1 MSYMG
6 VDIGQTG
13 CRAIIFDGDGTAL
26 GQSYREYPTV
36 VPEPGWAELDSDLV
50 RDRCFEVMREAQAAC
65 PEDRVRGLAVT
76 CQGEAFTPVGPGG
89 ESLSNAMIT
98 FDTRAAD
105 VMERWSEKLGI
116 GELYRLTGHT
126 AHPMFS
132 IFKLLWIM
140 ENRRDIFRNAVKFL
154 CFEDFLQY
162 HLGID
167 PHISWSLA
175 GRTMLFNI
183 HSHEWDGQILE
194 SIGVGPERFAEP
206 SPSGRIVG
214 TVKPSICKALGLGS
228 EVHVVS
234 GGHDQP
240 MGALGSGVVTPGK
253 SMYATGTSECITPA
267 FTDPIQ
273 SHDLFTN
280 NICTY
285 DYILEGMYTTVAFSL
300 TGGNILKWFRDQWG
314 QEEIREAERTGRDPY
329 ELLLQGIGTTPTS
342 LLVLPYFTPTG
353 TPYFDHDVYGAVL
366 GLKLHTTRA
375 DILRALLEGVA
386 LEMRLNLEILDRS
399 GIHIDELRAIGGGAR
414 SPIWTQLKADVLN
427 KPITTV
433 RVTEAA
439 CFAAAMLACSA
450 ITGEPLASLVDR
462 WVQTEGVIEP
472 IPENA
477 EIYSERFE
485 TYRGLYPAL
494 KKLPIHPGGAL
505 PKGAS
510 PKGESAGSSKPAQ
523 EEET

>member
-1 MSYMG
+1 MG

-13 CRAIIFDGDGTAL
+13 CRAIVFDGNGKEL

-36 VPEPGWAELDSDLV
+36 VPEDGWAELDSNLV
-50 RDRCFEVMREAQAAC
+50 RDRCFEVMGEAQATC
-65 PEDRVRGLAVT
+65 PDDAVRGLAVS
-76 CQGEAFTPVGPGG
+76 CQGEAFTPIGPNGD
-89 ESLSNAMIT
+89 SLSNAMIS
-98 FDTRAAD
+98 FDTRAAEI
-105 VMERWSEKLGI
+105 MQGWSDRFGVKQ
-116 GELYRLTGHT
+116 LYRLTGHT

-132 IFKLLWIM
+132 VFKLLWLK
-140 ENRRDIFRNAVKFL
+140 EKRREIFKRSVKYL
-154 CFEDFLQY
+154 CFEDFLQF
-162 HLGID
+162 HLGIE
-167 PHISWSLA
+167 PHIAWSLA

-183 HSHEWDGQILE
+183 HNHRWDNQILE
-194 SIGVGPERFAEP
+194 RIGVGPERFAEP
-206 SPSGRIVG
+206 TPSGKIIG
-214 TVKPSICKALGLGS
+214 TVDPSISRALGFDS
-228 EVHVVS
+228 EVRVVS

-240 MGALGSGVVTPGK
+240 LGALGAGVISPGK
-253 SMYATGTSECITPA
+253 AMYATGTSECITPA

-273 SHDLFTN
+273 NDDLFIN

-314 QEEIREAERTGRDPY
+314 QEEIREAERTGKNTY
-329 ELLLQGIGTTPTS
+329 ELLLKEIGTTPTA

-366 GLKLHTTRA
+366 GLKLHTTRK

-433 RVTEAA
+433 KVTEAA

-450 ITGEPLASLVDR
+450 ITEEPIASLVNR
-462 WVQTEGVIEP
+462 WVQTAGVIEP

-477 EIYSERFE
+477 EVYGERFE
-485 TYRGLYPAL
+485 TYRNLYPVL
-494 KKLPIHPGGAL
+494 KKLPIRPSSSL
-505 PKGAS
+505 LIR
-510 PKGESAGSSKPAQ
+510 ESAGTSTITR
-523 EEET
+523 EDMI